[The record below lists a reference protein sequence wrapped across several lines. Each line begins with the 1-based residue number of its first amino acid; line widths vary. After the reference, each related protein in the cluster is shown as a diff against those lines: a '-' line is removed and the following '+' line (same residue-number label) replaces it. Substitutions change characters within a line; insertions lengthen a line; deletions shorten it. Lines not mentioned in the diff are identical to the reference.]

1 MQNVFEVKFAKM
13 PDEPLEQSEADSDSG
28 GKDDAKAIESHSEPS
43 SNSSS
48 DSEDSEEERE
58 KRLEELQAQVCS
70 CVIIHSLQMEA
81 VGVTSQAPSCG
92 YGAQPS
98 QGPVAWWW
106 IIHCLEIITLCVSM
120 LVGFGFHRQCATHS
134 TCDSFKFIRSHKMVK
149 GWWWSQLLFL
159 LSTCIRQSVLLFS

>member
-81 VGVTSQAPSCG
+81 VGVTSQTPSCG
-92 YGAQPS
+92 YGAQLS
-98 QGPVAWWW
+98 QGPAPVAWWW
-106 IIHCLEIITLCVSM
+106 IIHCFEIITLCVSM
-120 LVGFGFHRQCATHS
+120 LVGLNFT
-134 TCDSFKFIRSHKMVK
+134 DSVQLIQIYTFPQDGKRLMVESIAFPFVYLYK
-149 GWWWSQLLFL
+149 ASL
-159 LSTCIRQSVLLFS
+159 